1 MRSLAV
7 MRAAGIG
14 LCFNNRFDN
23 GLLAVMQQ
31 AVGLLRRGDLRD
43 GEHWRE
49 CGGGGGRGA
58 G

>member
-1 MRSLAV
+1 